1 MANRTTNYRCW
12 AVPTIVVVLGTIFFA
27 EVRAQEPEQPA
38 ETAEVRL
45 DQIEA
50 RLAERYDRLELLAGR
65 QAELSS
71 STQPRRAELLR
82 QLIAR
87 GRERNVPGRFDD
99 IITALTEESYSTAI
113 ESQGQLQTELEQL
126 LELLL
131 QEDRDRQLESER
143 KRVLRYLQDL
153 NRLIRLQRGVKARTD
168 GGDDE
173 QELADDQREV
183 GDETQELRDEIDEQE
198 RESESNAS
206 ENSEQNGEDSQ
217 GSSDQQNGNSEQE
230 PSDPSESE
238 PGDESESEPDDKDS
252 GDENPSESD
261 AESENES
268 ESESEQSADGQQGAE
283 QQEGQPSEGQPSE
296 GQQSESGQSGSSGES
311 QPQQQSPMQRAA
323 ESLRQAQQRMQEAQ
337 ERLEEAQREGA
348 AEEQQRAV
356 EELEQAKAEFERIL
370 RQLREE
376 EMERML
382 VLLEARFRKML
393 DEQVA
398 VYEETQKLDAASD
411 NVPEHELEISAGR
424 LGRRE
429 ELIVR
434 EADRALV
441 LLREDGTSVAFP
453 EAVEQARDDMQAIA
467 KRLNDAKVDLLTQ
480 TMEEDVIA
488 ALEETLAALQQALE
502 ELRQQQSQQPSGGAA
517 SPGEEPLVDQL
528 AELRMIRAL
537 QLRVNRRTQQYGAL
551 VEGEQA
557 HEADVLELLDE
568 LALRQAK
575 IVQATRDLETES
587 NR

>member
-1 MANRTTNYRCW
+1 
-12 AVPTIVVVLGTIFFA
+12 
-27 EVRAQEPEQPA
+27 
-38 ETAEVRL
+38 
-45 DQIEA
+45 
-50 RLAERYDRLELLAGR
+50 
-65 QAELSS
+65 
-71 STQPRRAELLR
+71 
-82 QLIAR
+82 
-87 GRERNVPGRFDD
+87 
-99 IITALTEESYSTAI
+99 
-113 ESQGQLQTELEQL
+113 
-126 LELLL
+126 
-131 QEDRDRQLESER
+131 
-143 KRVLRYLQDL
+143 
-153 NRLIRLQRGVKARTD
+153 
-168 GGDDE
+168 
-173 QELADDQREV
+173 
-183 GDETQELRDEIDEQE
+183 
-198 RESESNAS
+198 
-206 ENSEQNGEDSQ
+206 
-217 GSSDQQNGNSEQE
+217 
-230 PSDPSESE
+230 
-238 PGDESESEPDDKDS
+238 
-252 GDENPSESD
+252 
-261 AESENES
+261 
-268 ESESEQSADGQQGAE
+268 
-283 QQEGQPSEGQPSE
+283 
-296 GQQSESGQSGSSGES
+296 
-311 QPQQQSPMQRAA
+311 MQRAA

-557 HEADVLELLDE
+557 YEADVLELLDE

>member
-1 MANRTTNYRCW
+1 MVVG
-12 AVPTIVVVLGTIFFA
+12 AVCAILVVD
-27 EVRAQEPEQPA
+27 VRGQQPEQPA
-38 ETAEVRL
+38 ESASERL

-82 QLIAR
+82 RLIAR
-87 GRERNVPGRFDD
+87 GRQRNVPGQFDE
-99 IITALTEESYSTAI
+99 IIAALADESYSTAI
-113 ESQGQLQTELEQL
+113 ERQGQLQTELEQL

-131 QEDRDRQLESER
+131 QEDRDQQLESER
-143 KRVLRYLQDL
+143 KRVLRYLQEL

-173 QELADDQREV
+173 QELADDQQRV

-198 RESESNAS
+198 RETSPNSSEETQQSGEGSQDEGESN
-206 ENSEQNGEDSQ
+206 EN
-217 GSSDQQNGNSEQE
+217 DQSPAGD
-230 PSDPSESE
+230 DPN
-238 PGDESESEPDDKDS
+238 
-252 GDENPSESD
+252 END
-261 AESENES
+261 AEGDDDSENEA
-268 ESESEQSADGQQGAE
+268 QSSDAQPGGE
-283 QQEGQPSEGQPSE
+283 PQEGNDSE
-296 GQQSESGQSGSSGES
+296 GQQSEGGPSGSRGES

-337 ERLEEAQREGA
+337 RRLQQAQREGA
-348 AEEQQRAV
+348 ADQQQRAV

-398 VYEETQKLDAASD
+398 VYEETQKLDAAGK
-411 NVPEHELEISAGR
+411 NVPEHELEIAAGR

-429 ELIVR
+429 QLIVR

-467 KRLNDAKVDLLTQ
+467 KRLDDAKVDLLTQ
-480 TMEEDVIA
+480 TMEEDVIT

-502 ELRQQQSQQPSGGAA
+502 QLRQQQSQQQSGGS
-517 SPGEEPLVDQL
+517 SPGEQPLVDQL
-528 AELRMIRAL
+528 AELRMIRTL

-557 HEADVLELLDE
+557 YEADVLELLDE

-587 NR
+587 NQ